1 MLGIET
7 SLLKDFSLFG
17 WGKGDTVRAKEE
29 TRLEPQLGTPSGQS
43 QQPQLQNAVAQ
54 ACQAVD
60 VRLSSAAT
68 AASPIQQNDLL
79 MLPAPSERPNVR
91 NMTPRELADF
101 AYNHYMDGNLSWE
114 EYRMVGFPSEL
125 HPDYD
130 KTIGQLTG
138 EAAQPDKPKDM
149 VTAWKQRVEFEQK
162 YSGEKPEVIER
173 AQRILDLLRWED
185 APPSPVKLE
194 I

>member
-17 WGKGDTVRAKEE
+17 WGRGEAARSRDDARI
-29 TRLEPQLGTPSGQS
+29 EPQLGLPAEVAAKSGETTQAAA
-43 QQPQLQNAVAQ
+43 AVDIRLSKEAQ
-54 ACQAVD
+54 AVGGQGN
-60 VRLSSAAT
+60 
-68 AASPIQQNDLL
+68 QL
-79 MLPAPSERPNVR
+79 MLPAPDERPKVR

-101 AYNHYMDGNLSWE
+101 AYNMYMDGTLNWE

-138 EAAQPDKPKDM
+138 ENAQPDRPKDM
-149 VTAWKQRVEFEQK
+149 VSAWQQRVDFEERH
-162 YSGEKPEVIER
+162 SAGTPEVVER
-173 AQRILDLLRWED
+173 ARRVLDILRWQD
-185 APPSPVKLE
+185 APPEPVKLE
-194 I
+194 V